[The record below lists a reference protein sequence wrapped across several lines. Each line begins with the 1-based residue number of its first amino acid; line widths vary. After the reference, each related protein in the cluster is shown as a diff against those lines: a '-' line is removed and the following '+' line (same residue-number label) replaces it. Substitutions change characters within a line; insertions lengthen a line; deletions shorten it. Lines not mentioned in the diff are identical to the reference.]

1 MRHPKQKAQHTTS
14 TQRIMSA
21 FGVSSYFLWTQKGQ
35 TVLPLVRGSGF
46 LMAFRQLNAF
56 YSYHVIS
63 AAHVSCPVRH
73 KPIYGDSIGLK
84 AIGER
89 HISTRLLLPD
99 ATTHKVAQSFDLNFR
114 QSYLPNVDVASL
126 RVTDEAA
133 LKTYVASTQS
143 GASALSVVEPDLEPI
158 EEGTELVLCGVHT
171 QEERANPN
179 DDGLTMLPMRLAATC
194 KAALLSLDY
203 GTVLLASID
212 GQAETAS
219 TAAAAA
225 AAGASPQYPV
235 VPPLPLSMCGGPV
248 LRKSSGK
255 CVGVIVAQVMRAA
268 PPRDVNAGALY
279 QDPYLDI
286 SEHTALH
293 SHLPLDVAF
302 VPIGEFYDPL
312 GRCEM

>member
-1 MRHPKQKAQHTTS
+1 
-14 TQRIMSA
+14 MSA
-21 FGVSSYFLWTQKGQ
+21 FGLSSYFLWTQKGQ

-46 LMAFRQLNAF
+46 IMKFSQLNTF

-63 AAHVSCPVRH
+63 AAHVSCPVKY
-73 KPIYGDSIGLK
+73 KPIYGDTVGLK

-99 ATTHKVAQSFDLNFR
+99 AATNKVRHSFDLEFR
-114 QSYLPNVDVASL
+114 QHYMPNVDVVSL
-126 RVTDEAA
+126 RVKDEKGLKECFSASLQQKGNADVETAA
-133 LKTYVASTQS
+133 LQ
-143 GASALSVVEPDLEPI
+143 VVEPDLEPI
-158 EEGTELVLCGVHT
+158 EEGTELVLCGVNT
-171 QEERANPN
+171 EEERANPN
-179 DDGLTMLPMRLAATC
+179 DDGLTLSPMRLAATC

-212 GQAETAS
+212 GLLTGTKTEAS
-219 TAAAAA
+219 TATTS
-225 AAGASPQYPV
+225 GSPQDAQVV

-255 CVGVIVAQVMRAA
+255 CVGVMVACVMKNA
-268 PPRDVNAGALY
+268 PPRDLSTGPVY

-293 SHLPLDVAF
+293 AHWPLDVAF

-312 GRCEM
+312 RRCEM

>member
-1 MRHPKQKAQHTTS
+1 
-14 TQRIMSA
+14 MSA

-73 KPIYGDSIGLK
+73 KSIYGDTIGLK

-99 ATTHKVAQSFDLNFR
+99 PSTHKVKQSLDLNFR
-114 QSYLPNVDVASL
+114 QNYLPNVDVASL
-126 RVTDEAA
+126 RVTDEAQ
-133 LKTYVASTQS
+133 LKACLAAAKDGDKNAS
-143 GASALSVVEPDLEPI
+143 GLRAVEPDLEPI
-158 EEGTELVLCGVHT
+158 EEGTKLVLCGVHAK
-171 QEERANPN
+171 EERANPN
-179 DDGLTMLPMRLAATC
+179 DDGLTIIPMQLAATC
-194 KAALLSLDY
+194 KAALLTLDY

-212 GQAETAS
+212 GHANAPS
-219 TAAAAA
+219 DSVSPSSSS
-225 AAGASPQYPV
+225 AGQQDLPV

-255 CVGVIVAQVMRAA
+255 CVGVVVAQVMRSA
-268 PPRDVNAGALY
+268 PPRDVNSGAVY

-293 SHLPLDVAF
+293 EHWPLDVAF

-312 GRCEM
+312 LRCEM

>member
-1 MRHPKQKAQHTTS
+1 
-14 TQRIMSA
+14 MSA

-46 LMAFRQLNAF
+46 LMKFKQLNTF

-63 AAHVSCPVRH
+63 AAHVSCPVRY

-99 ATTHKVAQSFDLNFR
+99 VTTHKVKESFDLEFSQR
-114 QSYLPNVDVASL
+114 YMPSVDVASL
-126 RVTDEAA
+126 RVKDEKQ
-133 LKTYVASTQS
+133 LKEWMTADDQGVR
-143 GASALSVVEPDLEPI
+143 SALQAVEPDLEPI

-171 QEERANPN
+171 EEERANPN
-179 DDGLTMLPMRLAATC
+179 DDGLTLLPVRLAATC

-212 GQAETAS
+212 GPAET
-219 TAAAAA
+219 
-225 AAGASPQYPV
+225 SPESSGSPSSSSPTRSQSPA

-248 LRKSSGK
+248 LRKSSGR
-255 CVGVIVAQVMRAA
+255 CVGVLVARVMKSA

-286 SEHTALH
+286 SEHIALH
-293 SHLPLDVAF
+293 EHWPLDVAF

-312 GRCEM
+312 RRCEM

>member
-1 MRHPKQKAQHTTS
+1 MP
-14 TQRIMSA
+14 A

-46 LMAFRQLNAF
+46 LMKFHQLSTF

-63 AAHVSCPVRH
+63 AAHVSCPVRY
-73 KPIYGDSIGLK
+73 KPIYGDTVGLK

-99 ATTHKVAQSFDLNFR
+99 PTTHRVRHSLDLDFH
-114 QSYLPNVDVASL
+114 QTYLPNVDVASL
-126 RVTDEAA
+126 RVKNEMQLKEWMSAEAEKSSDDDCNGLAA
-133 LKTYVASTQS
+133 LRA
-143 GASALSVVEPDLEPI
+143 VEPDLEPI
-158 EEGTELVLCGVHT
+158 EEGTELVLCGVHAE
-171 QEERANPN
+171 EERANPN
-179 DDGLTMLPMRLAATC
+179 DDGLTLISIRLAATC

-212 GQAETAS
+212 GPAESSAGG
-219 TAAAAA
+219 AAPSSS
-225 AAGASPQYPV
+225 SPQEPD

-255 CVGVIVAQVMRAA
+255 CVGVIVARVMKSA
-268 PPRDVNAGALY
+268 PPRDLNSGAVY

-286 SEHTALH
+286 SEHVALH
-293 SHLPLDVAF
+293 AHWPLDVAF

-312 GRCEM
+312 RRCEM